1 MSVAP
6 PSLEVG
12 ESRPS
17 SGVLSLPLRHILCEL
32 LMSPVLEFMFIKLV
46 IRLVL
51 IFS

>member
-32 LMSPVLEFMFIKLV
+32 LMSPVLEFIKLV
-46 IRLVL
+46 ILLVL